1 MSKSVKM
8 ELPWPPSVNHYW
20 RSKVIIKN
28 GRTMPIVYVAKKGK
42 AYQKAVRGIINTR
55 WPHLRP
61 TEKRVIIVITAI
73 MPDRRK
79 RDLDNIL
86 KAAKD
91 ALTHAGFWADD
102 SLVDVMPVIR
112 GHVEK
117 PGRLEVVVAV
127 AETVEKLTIYP
138 ESGKWLTKIE

>member
-1 MSKSVKM
+1 MSRIVRL
-8 ELPWPPSVNHYW
+8 ELPWPPSVNNYW
-20 RSKVIIKN
+20 GDRVISGKN
-28 GRTMPIVYVAKKGK
+28 GKSFVQKYIKPKAREYRQQVIDIVK
-42 AYQKAVRGIINTR
+42 AR
-55 WPHLRP
+55 WPHLKP
-61 TEKRVIIVITAI
+61 TEKRVLIVITAI

-86 KAAKD
+86 KATKD

-117 PGRLEVVVAV
+117 PGRWRSLLQRQRRL
-127 AETVEKLTIYP
+127 KN
-138 ESGKWLTKIE
+138 